1 MEQIVDT
8 LKARRIA
15 AGVTI
20 KELAYKMKTSPA
32 RVSEIEHGKGGLTL
46 KKLLAYASALGLNV
60 TIKFE

>member
-15 AGVTI
+15 AGVSI

-32 RVSEIEHGKGGLTL
+32 RVSEIEHGKGGYVRLDDET
-46 KKLLAYASALGLNV
+46 AHVWSGSPVNFY
-60 TIKFE
+60 TD